1 MSLLETE
8 DLTKRFGS
16 LVAVDRMDFSVEED
30 QIAAVIGPNG
40 AGKSTLFNLISGL
53 YSPSEGSIRFRERDI
68 TGLSP
73 ARIARLGIGRS
84 FQIVDVFEGL
94 TVRENVR
101 IAAQALADGQGAV
114 WRSADALEEPLA
126 AADSVLEDVG
136 LADYADARADALS
149 HGDRRK
155 LDIALTMAIEPEL
168 ILLDEPTAG
177 MGKEESIETVRMVRE
192 LSAERGI
199 TLVLIEH
206 DLGIV
211 MGVSD
216 VITVMHEGRKLAHG
230 SPAEIRENEAV
241 QRAYLGTGDAAG
253 SGAETGDREGPGGG
267 AGAEDEAG
275 TGGDAR

>member
-8 DLTKRFGS
+8 GLTKRFGN
-16 LVAVDRMDFSVEED
+16 LVAVDRMDFAVEADE
-30 QIAAVIGPNG
+30 IAAVIGPNG

-53 YSPSEGSIRFRERDI
+53 LTPTEGTVRFDERDI
-68 TGLSP
+68 TGLPP
-73 ARIARLGIGRS
+73 AKIARLRIGRS

-94 TVRENVR
+94 TVGENVR
-101 IAAQALADGQGAV
+101 IAAQALADGRGAV
-114 WRSADALEEPLA
+114 WRSADELEEPLA
-126 AADSVLEDVG
+126 AADSILDDVG
-136 LADYADARADALS
+136 LAGYADARADALS

-192 LSAERGI
+192 LAAERGI

-206 DLGIV
+206 DLEIV

-216 VITVMHEGRKLAHG
+216 RITVMHDGTKLAEG
-230 SPAEIRENEAV
+230 TPDEIRRNEHV
-241 QRAYLGTGDAAG
+241 QRAYLGT
-253 SGAETGDREGPGGG
+253 SEV
-267 AGAEDEAG
+267 
-275 TGGDAR
+275 

>member
-1 MSLLETE
+1 MTILETE
-8 DLTKRFGS
+8 GLTKRFGS
-16 LVAVDRMDFSVEED
+16 LVAVDEVDFAVEED

-53 YSPSEGSIRFRERDI
+53 MAPTAGTITFQGEDI
-68 TGLSP
+68 TGRSP
-73 ARIARLGIGRS
+73 AQIARLGIGRS

-101 IAAQALADGQGAV
+101 IAAQALDDGQGAV
-114 WRSADALEEPLA
+114 WRSADALDAPLA
-126 AADSVLEDVG
+126 AADSILTDVG
-136 LADYADARADALS
+136 LAGYAEERADALS

-168 ILLDEPTAG
+168 VLLDEPTAG

-192 LSAERGI
+192 LSAERDV

-206 DLGIV
+206 DLEIV

-230 SPAEIRENEAV
+230 SPEEIRGNEQV
-241 QRAYLGTGDAAG
+241 QRAYLGTGAT
-253 SGAETGDREGPGGG
+253 SR
-267 AGAEDEAG
+267 
-275 TGGDAR
+275 

>member
-8 DLTKRFGS
+8 GLTKRFGS
-16 LVAVDRMDFSVEED
+16 LVAVDQFDFAVEADE
-30 QIAAVIGPNG
+30 IAAVIGPNG

-53 YSPSEGSIRFRERDI
+53 LAPSEGTVRFRDRDI

-101 IAAQALADGQGAV
+101 IAAQALDAGQGGV
-114 WRSADALEEPLA
+114 WRSADALDGPLS
-126 AADSVLEDVG
+126 AADSILADVG
-136 LADYADARADALS
+136 LSEYADARADALS

-206 DLGIV
+206 DLEIV
-211 MGVSD
+211 LGVSD
-216 VITVMHEGRKLAHG
+216 RVTVMHDGLKLAEG
-230 SPAEIRENEAV
+230 TPAKIRENEAV
-241 QRAYLGTGDAAG
+241 QRAYLGTG
-253 SGAETGDREGPGGG
+253 GA
-267 AGAEDEAG
+267 
-275 TGGDAR
+275 